1 MNKSRLQLGFTL
13 IETLVAIAILMV
25 AIAGPLNIAEKA
37 LVTATSSRDE
47 TIASYLAQ
55 DLMEYVKNDRDNNL
69 LNGRTWLN
77 GISQCTSAAPCV
89 TETSGTANPPA
100 LITSVPNCTFSATPP
115 NLDASCRLYIDSTNK
130 YYTYQ
135 SGGSNQPTQ
144 FYRTFTLTPIGIGA
158 DSGNIDLLTVSVY
171 WANGTILNNVTL
183 QSVIFNTER

>member
-1 MNKSRLQLGFTL
+1 MNKKRLQFGFTL

-37 LVTATSSRDE
+37 LVTAVSSRDE

-55 DLMEYVKNDRDNNL
+55 DLMEYVKNARDNNL
-69 LNGRTWLN
+69 LTGNAWLN
-77 GISQCTSAAPCV
+77 GIPTCVSTAPCI

-100 LITSVPNCTFSATPP
+100 LISTSACNFSTTPV
-115 NLDASCRLYIDSTNK
+115 DMDTSCRLYINSTYK

-135 SGGSNQPTQ
+135 SGSNQATQ
-144 FYRTFTLTPIGIGA
+144 FYRAFTLTPIGTGT
-158 DSGNIDLLTVSVY
+158 DSGNIDLLTVYVY

-183 QSVIFNTER
+183 QAVIFNTER